1 VDLQTLSNGIKMT
14 LREKVSFIRVT
25 QDQDSTGQLVNTET
39 VYYEPKGARVR
50 TLSASTDVIVQQQ
63 NQTSLIEVTIRYNP
77 TVAILNGDIILWRGF
92 RFNSMSPIIDE
103 MRTWVTIKAFSEI
116 ETTSRENAQS

>member
-1 VDLQTLSNGIKMT
+1 MT

-25 QDQDSTGQLVNTET
+25 QDQDSTGQLVNTES

-77 TVAILNGDIILWRGF
+77 TVAILNGDKIEWRGF
-92 RFNSMSPIIDE
+92 RFNAMSPIVDE
-103 MRTWVTIKAFSEI
+103 MRAWVTIKAFSEI